1 LKDFYNY
8 FSKKYVLIE
17 VFDADKLL
25 PFGFTKI
32 ALKHFL
38 RQGKQS
44 CKSLLREID
53 IYDVK

>member
-1 LKDFYNY
+1 LKDFDNY
-8 FSKKYVLIE
+8 YSKKYVLIE